1 MRYLLFVSIIMIISC
16 RSPYRNLPVAEG
28 RSGCPVK
35 FKPVFKSELFNT
47 QVNVVGKHL
56 SGLLLVKTMPDNSLR
71 MVFSNEAG
79 FKYFDF
85 EFTAT
90 GEFRVHYVISQMN
103 KKAVLQTLRKD
114 FELVLMRFSKPEASY
129 VLKKDSLYFYAY
141 PQQKEVDYYIT
152 DASCSRLI
160 GIEKASGRKTKVRVI
175 MENYRNGVPDT
186 IGITHNNF
194 NFNIGLKHL
203 ER

>member
-1 MRYLLFVSIIMIISC
+1 MRYLLFISILMMVAC
-16 RSPYRNLPVAEG
+16 RSPYRNLPVVEG
-28 RSGCPVK
+28 NSGCLLR
-35 FKPVFKSELFNT
+35 FKPVFRSELFNT

-56 SGLLLVKTMPDNSLR
+56 SGLLIIKAMPDSSLR

-85 EFTAT
+85 EFTAA
-90 GEFRVHYVISQMN
+90 GEFRVHYVIRRMN
-103 KKAVLQTLRKD
+103 KKAVLETLRKD
-114 FELVLMRFSKPEASY
+114 FALVLMRFRQPEASY
-129 VLKKDSLYFYAY
+129 VLKKDSLYYYAF
-141 PQQKEVDYYIT
+141 PQGKEVDYYIT
-152 DASCSRLI
+152 DASCSALI
-160 GIEKASGRKTKVRVI
+160 GIEKASGRKTRVRVI
-175 MENYRNGVPDT
+175 MQNYRNGVPDT

>member
-1 MRYLLFVSIIMIISC
+1 MRYLLFVSILMMAAC
-16 RSPYRNLPVAEG
+16 GSPYRNLPTAQG
-28 RSGCPVK
+28 KPGCLVR
-35 FKPVFKSELFNT
+35 FKPVFRSELFNT
-47 QVNVVGKHL
+47 QVNVAGKHL
-56 SGLLLVKTMPDNSLR
+56 SGLLIIKTMPDSSLR

-85 EFTAT
+85 EFTAA
-90 GEFRVHYVISQMN
+90 GEFRVHYVIKQMN
-103 KKAVLQTLRKD
+103 KTAVLQTLRKD
-114 FELVLMRFSKPEASY
+114 FELVLMRFAKPEASY
-129 VLKKDSLYFYAY
+129 VLVKDSLYYYAF

-152 DASCSRLI
+152 DASCSKLI
-160 GIEKASGRKTKVRVI
+160 RVEKASRRKTKVRVI
-175 MENYRNGVPDT
+175 MQDYKNGVPDT